1 MELQIDTC
9 DKPVNNAKL
18 YADSDS
24 KTIKDKGKSYE
35 I

>member
-1 MELQIDTC
+1 MILQIDTC
-9 DKPVNNAKL
+9 DKPVNNANV
-18 YADSDS
+18 YAVNDS